1 MNKYKSLRIN
11 GIKYDEHRMIIE
23 NYLGRK
29 LNCNEVVHHINGD
42 KSDNRIENLKV
53 MSLSEHTKLHM
64 KNRKISLEVRNK
76 ISKSSIGKINSK
88 RTFDE
93 NTVFEIYKKHSQGTS
108 NRKIAKLYGVSRAT
122 IDCIINGKLY
132 KEIYAKYNKI
142 FGNI

>member
-29 LNCNEVVHHINGD
+29 LNRNEVVHHINGD

>member
-11 GIKYDEHRMIIE
+11 GIKYDEHRIIIE

-29 LNCNEVVHHINGD
+29 LNRNEVVHHINGD

-122 IDCIINGKLY
+122 IDCIINCKLY

>member
-29 LNCNEVVHHINGD
+29 LNRNEVVHHINGD

-108 NRKIAKLYGVSRAT
+108 NRKIAKLYGVSHAT